1 MIKQAFDVLRNRGF
15 IARPGWSPEGN
26 ISEIL
31 VNRAAAL
38 RAKGARIDGAVFFTK
53 EDASNRTSGGAYP
66 IHFGSIPTP
75 DGKPRGMTNE
85 AVGSQVLKLL
95 RGCGVWAEW
104 SGNPT
109 EPIIVKEN

>member
-1 MIKQAFDVLRNRGF
+1 MIKHAFDVLRSNGF
-15 IARPGWSPEGN
+15 IARPGWQPEGD

-31 VNRAAAL
+31 VGRAAAL

-66 IHFGSIPTP
+66 IHFGSVPTP

-85 AVGSQVLKLL
+85 AVGTKVLESL
-95 RGCGVWAEW
+95 RKFGVWAEW
-104 SGNPT
+104 SGKPD